1 MIHKITTFWATLCS
15 PKNKHRK
22 PASLKIA
29 FFKYLKKCYTQ
40 FLCLLYPL
48 LKKKRKKANVL
59 A

>member
-29 FFKYLKKCYTQ
+29 FFKYLKKMLYTI
-40 FLCLLYPL
+40 FMPFIPSP
-48 LKKKRKKANVL
+48 
-59 A
+59 